1 MNRLRQVRKQKGLTL
16 EELAKEL
23 QEKENLKIVPNGLG
37 KYEREEREPKKEV
50 WIKLADYYDVPV
62 AYLMG
67 LPDGLVQYINKSQPM
82 TIDDVKSNRLREL
95 RKKLGFTRKQVSEDM
110 KECGID
116 IPPSTLSSYEKGER
130 NPKIDKL
137 KDLAFYY
144 KVPLSYLQGE
154 PMNFEELHEAIIQWA
169 EDRNMIKPDRLTGL
183 AQLAK
188 VTEELGELSAGIN
201 KNDEDKTKDSLGDI
215 MVTLIILAQDLNFDL
230 LDCLNS
236 AYRVIQN
243 RKGKTINGVFVKE
256 SDLHE

>member
-67 LPDGLVQYINKSQPM
+67 LPDGLVQHINKTQAM
-82 TIDDVKSNRLREL
+82 TTDDIKSNRLREL

-116 IPPSTLSSYEKGER
+116 MPASTLSSYEKGER

-144 KVPLSYLQGE
+144 KVPLSYLKGE
-154 PMNFEELHEAIIQWA
+154 PMNFEELHELIIDWA
-169 EDRNMIKPDRLTGL
+169 YERNIIDAKKTSKQFM
-183 AQLAK
+183 K
-188 VTEELGELSAGIN
+188 VTEELGELAEGIN
-201 KNDEDKTKDSLGDI
+201 KDNQGQIKDSLGDI
-215 MVTLIILAQDLNFDL
+215 LVTLIILSKDLDVDL
-230 LDCLNS
+230 LDCLRG
-236 AYRVIQN
+236 AYDVIKD
-243 RKGKTINGVFVKE
+243 RTGKTVNGVFVKE
-256 SDLHE
+256 EDLHE

>member
-1 MNRLRQVRKQKGLTL
+1 MNKLREARKIKGLTL
-16 EELAKEL
+16 KEVAEDTGIL
-23 QEKENLKIVPNGLG
+23 ENLIG
-37 KYEREEREPKKEV
+37 KYEREEREPKKET
-50 WIKLADYYDVPV
+50 WIKLADYYCVPV

-67 LPDGLVQYINKSQPM
+67 LPDGLVQHINKTQTM

-95 RKKLGFTRKQVSEDM
+95 RKKLGFTVKQVSEDM

-116 IPPSTLSSYEKGER
+116 IPVSTLTKYEVGER

-169 EDRNMIKPDRLTGL
+169 EDRNMIKKDRLTVL
-183 AQLAK
+183 AQFAK
-188 VTEELGELSAGIN
+188 VSEEQGELSAGIN
-201 KNDEDKTKDSLGDI
+201 KNDREKIEDSLGDI
-215 MVTLIILAQDLNFDL
+215 LVTLIILSRDLNVDL
-230 LDCLNS
+230 LDCLRG
-236 AYRVIQN
+236 AYGVIKD
-243 RKGKTINGVFVKE
+243 RTGKTINGVFVKE

>member
-1 MNRLRQVRKQKGLTL
+1 MNKLREARKIKGLTL
-16 EELAKEL
+16 KEVAEDTGIL
-23 QEKENLKIVPNGLG
+23 ENLIG
-37 KYEREEREPKKEV
+37 KYEREEREPKKET
-50 WIKLADYYDVPV
+50 WIKLADYYCVPV

-67 LPDGLVQYINKSQPM
+67 LPDGLVQHINKTQTM

-95 RKKLGFTRKQVSEDM
+95 RKKLGFTAKQVSEDM

-116 IPPSTLSSYEKGER
+116 IPVSTLTKYEVGER

-169 EDRNMIKPDRLTGL
+169 EDRNMIKKDRLTVL
-183 AQLAK
+183 AQFAK
-188 VTEELGELSAGIN
+188 VSEEQGELSAGIN
-201 KNDEDKTKDSLGDI
+201 KNDREKIEDSLGDI
-215 MVTLIILAQDLNFDL
+215 LVTLIILSRDLNVDL
-230 LDCLNS
+230 LDCLRG
-236 AYRVIQN
+236 AYNVIKN